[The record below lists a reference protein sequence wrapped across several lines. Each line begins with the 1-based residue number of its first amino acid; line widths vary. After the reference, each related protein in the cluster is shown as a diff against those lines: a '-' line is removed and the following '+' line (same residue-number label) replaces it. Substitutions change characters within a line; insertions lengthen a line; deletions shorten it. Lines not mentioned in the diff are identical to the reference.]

1 MKNMGRTVGSLYI
14 KKLSF
19 AGIIV
24 TLGIV
29 FANLATSPLYVM
41 KAVIAGSQG
50 VDELLVFGSLSGIFW
65 TIILQTTIKYVFIAS
80 AVSNKGEGGIFAL
93 FALIR
98 QKSSWLAI
106 LTMAATGALLVNAI
120 IMPAITVSSSL
131 EGFKTVNQGIP
142 VIPLIL
148 FTFAL
153 CFFIQQ
159 FGTNILKVVI
169 GPVMIIWFLMLVITG
184 SAQIF
189 HHPEILKAVN
199 PAYAIRFLS
208 EYPGGFVLLGAIF
221 LCTTG
226 AELLYSHLGLIGQKK
241 LKVTWTFVLIILIIN
256 YFGQGAWLLRQE
268 VIPEGINPF
277 YGAMPVWFL
286 VPGIIIST
294 AAAIIASQALISGSY
309 TLLSEAMSLNF
320 WPKIRVFHPTEQKG
334 QVYIPMLNWFLWIAC
349 SVVVLFFRESGN
361 MVAPY
366 GLSVVIPMIMT
377 TLLLSLYLYKSG
389 VNHRFVL
396 LFLMVFLTSESCFLV
411 AYLLKIPGGG
421 WLTIILGSLFFAL
434 MYGWYF
440 GRKIKNRYITFANLH
455 KYIDLFRDLSKDE
468 SVPRTATNLV
478 YIIRANKHD
487 QVESKV
493 IYSIFQ
499 RQPKRADTYWFLHV
513 NRVEEPDRFEYQ
525 VNHIIP
531 GVLIRVDFHI
541 GFKIEPRINM
551 YFREVLEDLVSSGEI
566 RLESSYGSLKK
577 HEFPGDFKFIL
588 IERIMPRDMR
598 LSNWE
603 KVTLALNSVAKYLSI
618 NDIKALKLD
627 STSTIVEQVPITID
641 QPADQRINRIN

>member
-1 MKNMGRTVGSLYI
+1 
-14 KKLSF
+14 
-19 AGIIV
+19 
-24 TLGIV
+24 
-29 FANLATSPLYVM
+29 M
-41 KAVIAGSQG
+41 KAVIAGRQA

-80 AVSNKGEGGIFAL
+80 AASNKGEGGIFAL
-93 FALIR
+93 FTLIK
-98 QKSSWLAI
+98 QKSSWLAV

-131 EGFKTVNQGIP
+131 EGFRAVNQGIP
-142 VIPLIL
+142 VIPLVLI
-148 FTFAL
+148 TFAL

-159 FGTNILKVVI
+159 FGTSILKVVI
-169 GPVMIIWFLMLVITG
+169 GPVMIIWFLMLLITG

-189 HHPEILKAVN
+189 YYPEILKAVN
-199 PAYAIRFLS
+199 PAFAFRFIT

-268 VIPEGINPF
+268 VIPDGINPF
-277 YGAMPVWFL
+277 YGTIPVWFL

-349 SVVVLFFRESGN
+349 SVIVLLFRESVN

-377 TLLLSLYLYKSG
+377 TLLLSLYMYKSG
-389 VNHRFVL
+389 VNHRVVL
-396 LFLMVFLTSESCFLV
+396 LFLMVFLTSETCFLV
-411 AYLLKIPGGG
+411 AYLLRIHDGG
-421 WLTIILGSLFFAL
+421 WLTLILGSLFFAL

-440 GRKIKNRYITFANLH
+440 GRKIKNRYITFANLQ

-478 YIIRANKHD
+478 YIIRANRHD

-493 IYSIFQ
+493 IYSIFH

-541 GFKIEPRINM
+541 GFKIEPRINI
-551 YFREVLEDLVSSGEI
+551 YFREVLDDLVNSGEI
-566 RLESSYGSLKK
+566 RLESSYDSMKK

-641 QPADQRINRIN
+641 QPVDQRINRIN